1 MISTTNLNWWVYRIS
16 EPSTVYQ
23 LTGIRIISHQVFKVW
38 WSNLQ
43 KSDEKTTHRKRLG
56 PLSAVKLLEFFT
68 PQKKISCSPKK
79 KHIEPMKFKSLPLK
93 KWWLEDDPFLLGFG
107 NFSGANCWTSGG
119 QAKHH
124 QLTQPEFHSSVAEIN
139 PWVVCLK
146 PMFLSISIKRSVGI
160 HIRYCFQSSSNL
172 VGNKEIKCDSCN
184 IIWAIY
190 YKSLSWM
197 FRPFWVGFPC

>member
-1 MISTTNLNWWVYRIS
+1 M
-16 EPSTVYQ
+16 
-23 LTGIRIISHQVFKVW
+23 ISHQVFKVW
-38 WSNLQ
+38 WSCPF
-43 KSDEKTTHRKRLG
+43 KSLILKKHTHGCPCRLWI
-56 PLSAVKLLEFFT
+56 LLEFFT
-68 PQKKISCSPKK
+68 PPKKKNSCSPKK
-79 KHIEPMKFKSLPLK
+79 KHIEPMKLKSLPLK
-93 KWWLEDDPFLLGFG
+93 KWWLEDDPASCLGFG

-124 QLTQPEFHSSVAEIN
+124 QLTQPEFRSSVAEIN

-172 VGNKEIKCDSCN
+172 AGNKEIKCDSCN